1 MSIVLD
7 RRCPFSQEAFLAH
20 HNVEVVFDETDPR
33 WPRSWK
39 GEWGLSW
46 KQGVMSSISLQPE
59 RAEAVAVASLFIEWW
74 LTIRDQF
81 DPGQLIRAAW
91 FFYNPDEFWQAR
103 ELFRNDVD
111 SEPMFVF
118 VEEQL
123 SLFPADKQ

>member
-1 MSIVLD
+1 MSIALD
-7 RRCPFSQEAFLAH
+7 RRCPLSQEAFLAH
-20 HNVEVVFDETDPR
+20 HNVKVVFCEMDPR
-33 WPRSWK
+33 WRRSKRK

-91 FFYNPDEFWQAR
+91 FFYNPDEFRQAR
-103 ELFRNDVD
+103 EQFRNDVD

-123 SLFPADKQ
+123 ALFAS